1 MFAAAIIWFAF
12 RSLSGQW
19 SKAAS
24 RFSSLHPD
32 WIWIGAATAIVVATY
47 VLLIETWRRIVMSA
61 GETLPFSEATR
72 IWAVSNLGKYVPGKV
87 WSIAAMTVMARARNV
102 SPLVAAG
109 SSVLTQL
116 VTIAAGIGVVLVAGA
131 GMIESPIAAFAVA
144 AAIAVMLAFIPAIL
158 PRAGKWAS
166 SLTGRDLALPVIPAK
181 IVWMAAL
188 SAVVSWVLYGV
199 AFKLFVRGILGNA
212 AGGTPSYIAVY
223 ASSYIIG
230 FLALFAPGGAVVR
243 ESAMVTG
250 MVKLGL
256 SGQADAL
263 AVAIASRLWLT
274 VTELLPGLV
283 YLALGKRLPRAE

>member
-1 MFAAAIIWFAF
+1 M
-12 RSLSGQW
+12 
-19 SKAAS
+19 
-24 RFSSLHPD
+24 
-32 WIWIGAATAIVVATY
+32 AATAIVVATY
-47 VLLIETWRRIVMSA
+47 ALLIETWRRIVMSA
-61 GETLPFSEATR
+61 GETLPFNEAAR
-72 IWAVSNLGKYVPGKV
+72 IWFVSNLAKYVPGKV
-87 WSIAAMTVMARARNV
+87 WSIAAMTVMARERDV

-116 VTIAAGIGVVLVAGA
+116 VTIAAGIVVVLVAGA
-131 GMIESPIAAFAVA
+131 GMIDSPFTAFAVA
-144 AAIAVMLAFIPAIL
+144 AGIAVMIAFMPAIL
-158 PRAGKWAS
+158 PRAGKLAS
-166 SLTGRDLALPVIPAK
+166 SLTGRDLSLPVIPARV
-181 IVWMAAL
+181 VWMVAL
-188 SAVVSWVLYGV
+188 SAVASWVLYGI
-199 AFKLFVRGILGNA
+199 AFKLFVRGILGSD

-223 ASSYIIG
+223 AASYIIG

-274 VTELLPGLV
+274 VAELLPGLV